1 MTQFIDQED
10 LRDFTEKNRSVNVV
24 LEDVLWYLFKRTKL
38 GEYVVHW
45 QKKEERKYSVVL
57 GQQQGKNH

>member
-24 LEDVLWYLFKRTKL
+24 LEDALWYLFKRML
-38 GEYVVHW
+38 GDYVVHW
-45 QKKEERKYSVVL
+45 QKKEERKYSVIL
-57 GQQQGKNH
+57 GQWQGKNN